1 MTFSEFF
8 SDRLRYI
15 IFQAVFVMIS
25 ALFLLLTGTQ
35 TGIVLLLFL
44 IWLLLFLLIQMM
56 DFLRCRAKL
65 LELASILDG
74 LNKKY
79 LFTECIPKGQTIYER
94 KFTELFR
101 QAGMSMIGAVSDAEA
116 AKREYREYVESF
128 VHEIKTPIT
137 AANLICRMTDA
148 DTRRKLMQELSQI
161 EAQIERVLFYA
172 RAEHPEKDFLISQHS
187 LSELVAQA
195 ISQHR
200 TLLIQSNVR
209 VETKDLEQMVFTD
222 SKWTV
227 FMLGQL
233 LQNAARYRSTHPV
246 ICISARQLK
255 GQVELTVKDNGI
267 GIPSHELSRVFER
280 GFTGSNGRA
289 LGGSTG
295 IGLYLCRKIS
305 SLLEINLQIN
315 STEDVGTS
323 LTLTFWTRENLT
335 KM

>member
-1 MTFSEFF
+1 MTLGEFL
-8 SDRLRYI
+8 SDRLRYL

-25 ALFLLLTGTQ
+25 ALFLLATGTQ
-35 TGIVLLLFL
+35 NDIVVLLFL
-44 IWLLLFLLIQMM
+44 IWLLLFLIVQTVE
-56 DFLRCRAKL
+56 FLTCRARL
-65 LELASILDG
+65 LELENILEG
-74 LNKKY
+74 LDKKY

-101 QAGMSMIGAVSDAEA
+101 RAGMSMIGAVSDAET

-137 AANLICRMTDA
+137 AANLICRHTDA

-172 RAEHPEKDFLISQHS
+172 RAEHPEKDFIISQHS
-187 LSELVAQA
+187 LLDLVEQA

-200 TLLIQSNVR
+200 TLLIQSGVR
-209 VETKDLEQMVFTD
+209 VEIGDLEQIVFTD

-227 FMLGQL
+227 FILGQL
-233 LQNAARYRSTHPV
+233 LQNSARYKSTHPV
-246 ICISARQLK
+246 IILSANQLK
-255 GQVELTVKDNGI
+255 GQIELTVKDNGI

-295 IGLYLCRKIS
+295 IGLYLCKKIS
-305 SLLEINLQIN
+305 SLLEIDLQIA
-315 STEDVGTS
+315 STKDVGTS
-323 LTLTFWTRENLT
+323 VTLTFWSKENLT